1 MGGTSVQT
9 TTRRDWVGPTTLCK
23 PDKGCWHLHKSTNC
37 VGPSPSH
44 TVKVLRTLNVCW
56 TSTPSADLPEVHHN
70 GISPRPSMVMII
82 TSREASQLLEHCTH
96 AISSI
101 QEDCKAALASD
112 DSDPARGLGGCDDAL
127 IDLLA
132 RLAEYTAG
140 LYTRSSSDDAS
151 IEEED
156 PAVPGRLDDV
166 LSIAYAKFYA
176 FLYKNLPAC
185 WRQLYTD
192 ASILKFC
199 FLLHQARARAGTGWH
214 SVEHSK
220 EVKEL
225 VRVLDLAL
233 ILAGAAGKQRGRQW
247 IDKALGLLYDLSK
260 EPAACVNASQ
270 EPPLKRLKMGTAAN
284 GSDNKSKTFSTYE
297 PFTPPVRYP
306 VDVVGNL
313 SMEGFQAR
321 LDRPADRNLGPL
333 PVIIRGA
340 IESWPARSTRPWDQ
354 PDTLL
359 SATFDGLRLVPVEIG
374 RSYVDEGWGQK
385 LVTFSEFVQDY
396 IDPSVQCSRQ
406 CLETGEASTATAA
419 TATVTTAQS
428 SREGDED
435 TTAKDKPKPKTGYL
449 AQHPLFTQLPLLRN
463 DILIPD
469 YCYTAAPLHPTD
481 PSMDQPELESPLLNA
496 WFGPPGTIT
505 PLHTDP
511 YHNILAQVVGR
522 KYIRLYP
529 PLETGR
535 MRGRG
540 RENGVEMGNTSLLDV
555 GVLEGWDQL
564 KESQGDGDDDGLGV
578 PDLDRQSGE
587 GVAAEFRD
595 IPFVD
600 CILEPGDVLYIP
612 IGWWHYVRGL
622 SVSFSVSFWWN

>member
-1 MGGTSVQT
+1 
-9 TTRRDWVGPTTLCK
+9 
-23 PDKGCWHLHKSTNC
+23 
-37 VGPSPSH
+37 
-44 TVKVLRTLNVCW
+44 
-56 TSTPSADLPEVHHN
+56 
-70 GISPRPSMVMII
+70 MVMII
-82 TSREASQLLEHCTH
+82 TSCEASQLLRHCTQ

-101 QEDCKAALASD
+101 QGDCTAALAGD

-127 IDLLA
+127 VDLLA

-140 LYTRSSSDDAS
+140 LYARSSSDADFV
-151 IEEED
+151 EEED

-166 LSIAYAKFYA
+166 LSAAYARFYA
-176 FLYKNLPAC
+176 FLYKDLPAC

-199 FLLHQARARAGTGWH
+199 FLLHQARAGAGAGWH
-214 SVEHSK
+214 LVEHSK
-220 EVKEL
+220 VKEL

-260 EPAACVNASQ
+260 EPAAYMSASQ
-270 EPPLKRLKMGTAAN
+270 EPPSKRLKTSAASN
-284 GSDNKSKTFSTYE
+284 DCDNKSKTFSTHE

-306 VDVVGNL
+306 VEVVDDL
-313 SMEGFQAR
+313 SMEDFQAR
-321 LDRPADRNLGPL
+321 LDRPADTNPGPL
-333 PVIIRGA
+333 PVVIRGA
-340 IESWPARSTRPWDQ
+340 IENWPARSTRPWDQ

-396 IDPSVQCSRQ
+396 IDPSVQCSRPR
-406 CLETGEASTATAA
+406 LGTGEASTATAA

-428 SREGDED
+428 FREGDEN
-435 TTAKDKPKPKTGYL
+435 TMAKPKPKPKPKTGYL

-481 PSMDQPELESPLLNA
+481 PSMDQPELDSPLLNA

-511 YHNILAQVVGR
+511 YHNVLAQVVGR
-522 KYIRLYP
+522 KYVRLYS

-564 KESQGDGDDDGLGV
+564 KESEDDDDDDDWGG
-578 PDLDRQSGE
+578 PGLDRQSGE

-600 CILEPGDVLYIP
+600 CILDPGDVLYIP